1 MIIYDID
8 GTNSG
13 TVLRNVCFEM
23 IYFLN
28 VQAFVNTA
36 AFGAGIM
43 LYKKKHNKTRD
54 TYWYLDIDQTR
65 QNLTRFLEVTIC
77 KSYR

>member
-43 LYKKKHNKTRD
+43 LYKKKT
-54 TYWYLDIDQTR
+54 
-65 QNLTRFLEVTIC
+65 
-77 KSYR
+77 

>member
-43 LYKKKHNKTRD
+43 LYKKNITRRVIRIGISISIK
-54 TYWYLDIDQTR
+54 LDKI
-65 QNLTRFLEVTIC
+65 
-77 KSYR
+77 